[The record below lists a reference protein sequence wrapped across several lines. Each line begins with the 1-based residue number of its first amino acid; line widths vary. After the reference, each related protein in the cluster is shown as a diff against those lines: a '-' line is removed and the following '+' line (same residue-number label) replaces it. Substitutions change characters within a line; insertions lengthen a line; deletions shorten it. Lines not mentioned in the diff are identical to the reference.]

1 MSWIMAIIYPIVS
14 ILIVDEVSFSQYFKN
29 SRAAFHELGD
39 RFNNLALADILILS
53 SGMAGAILAGITIK
67 MLRNRGYRMF

>member
-14 ILIVDEVSFSQYFKN
+14 ILIVDEVRFSQYFIN
-29 SRAAFHELGD
+29 SGAAFQELGN
-39 RFNNLALADILILS
+39 RFSNLALADILILS